1 MIKKILVANRGE
13 IAMRIFRT
21 CRVMNISTV
30 AVYTHVDRGALH
42 VRYAEEAYC
51 ISSSPEDTSY
61 LKPELILAIAKKT
74 GAAIHPG
81 YGFLSENADFAR
93 RCEEEG
99 VIFIGPG
106 ADIIAKMGIKTEARK
121 IMREAGLP
129 IVPGTET
136 PVQGIEEVK
145 KVAKEVGYP
154 IMLKALAG
162 GGGKGMRLVRS
173 EEEAETALRLSQSEA
188 GTSFGNDAVYI
199 EKYIENPHHIEVQI
213 MGDKYGN
220 VVHLGE
226 RECSIQ
232 RRNQKVI
239 EESPSPFVKDETR
252 KKMLKVAVEACK
264 RIGYYSAGTLEFM
277 MDKDQNFYFLEMN
290 TRLQVEHP
298 ITEEVVGVDLVK
310 EQIRIA
316 NDEVLHLRQEELF
329 QRGHAIECRICAEDT
344 ENNFMPSPGIIKQ
357 LTEPNGIGVRID
369 SYVYE
374 GYEIPIYYDPMIGKL
389 IVWATTRQY
398 AIERMRRV
406 LYEYKITG
414 LKTNL
419 SYLKRIMHTPDFV
432 KGEYNT
438 LFIEKNSRMLLRS
451 NGNNEEIENIAMI
464 ASYIDYLMNLE
475 ENKSSQLPDGR
486 PISRWREFGLQKGVL
501 RI

>member
-51 ISSSPEDTSY
+51 ISESPEDTSY
-61 LKPELILAIAKKT
+61 LKPELILSIAKKT

-99 VIFIGPG
+99 VIFIGPS
-106 ADIIAKMGIKTEARK
+106 ADIISKMGIKTEARK

-136 PVQGIEEVK
+136 PVQGIDEVK
-145 KVAKEVGYP
+145 KVANEVGYP

-162 GGGKGMRLVRS
+162 GGGKGMRLVRT
-173 EEEAETALRLSQSEA
+173 EEEVETALRLSQSEA

-220 VVHLGE
+220 VVHLYE

-239 EESPSPFVKDETR
+239 EESPSPFVKEETR

-264 RIGYYSAGTLEFM
+264 KIGYYSAGTLEFM

-298 ITEEVVGVDLVK
+298 VTEFVSGVDLIK
-310 EQIRIA
+310 EQICIA
-316 NDEVLHLRQEELF
+316 AGEPLSVQQKDIEI
-329 QRGHAIECRICAEDT
+329 RGHAMECRINAEDP
-344 ENNFMPSPGIIKQ
+344 ERHFMPCPGKITD
-357 LTEPNGIGVRID
+357 LHLPGGNGIRVD
-369 SYVYE
+369 TAVYND
-374 GYEIPIYYDPMIGKL
+374 YAIPPYYDSMIAKI
-389 IVWATTRQY
+389 IVYDKDRRSAIRKMISALGEV
-398 AIERMRRV
+398 AIEGV
-406 LYEYKITG
+406 KTNVDFLYE
-414 LKTNL
+414 LLNQ
-419 SYLKRIMHTPDFV
+419 PDFQE
-432 KGEYNT
+432 GNIT
-438 LFIEKNSRMLLRS
+438 TDFIPQH
-451 NGNNEEIENIAMI
+451 
-464 ASYIDYLMNLE
+464 Y
-475 ENKSSQLPDGR
+475 PD
-486 PISRWREFGLQKGVL
+486 L
-501 RI
+501 